1 MNEADVHDT
10 RARTGRRPRR
20 TATGSRLTPARRRRT
35 VNNTI
40 AVAVS
45 AVLVFPVYWMLAT
58 SLKQRGH
65 ILSAVPQFFP
75 WPLSLDNFARALA
88 KPHFWV
94 FVRNSLTVTLSSVVL
109 SLVISLFAAIAIAR
123 FRFHGRRALM
133 AVLVLVQMVP
143 GAAMVIPVYLM
154 LRSINALDFVPG
166 LVLTYLTF
174 VLPFTVWT
182 LRGFVTGVPVEL
194 EEAALVDGC
203 GRLQMYVRVLIP
215 LLMPGIVATSI
226 FAFVNAWDD
235 YLFAYVIMKSQD
247 NYTLPVW
254 LVSFKTAE
262 SVDYGAMIAASTI
275 FSLPVLVFF
284 LLVQRRL
291 VGGMTSGAVKG

>member
-1 MNEADVHDT
+1 MSA
-10 RARTGRRPRR
+10 P
-20 TATGSRLTPARRRRT
+20 TAPSRSPARRQRA

-45 AVLVFPVYWMLAT
+45 VVMVFPVYWMVAT
-58 SLKQRGH
+58 ALKQRAH
-65 ILSAVPQFFP
+65 ILSSVPQFFP
-75 WPLSLDNFARALA
+75 WPMSTENFHRALDNTGFGTFL
-88 KPHFWV
+88 
-94 FVRNSLTVTLSSVVL
+94 RNSLTVTLSSVIL

-123 FRFHGRRALM
+123 FRFAGRK
-133 AVLVLVQMVP
+133 AVLTILVLVQMVP
-143 GAAMVIPVYLM
+143 AAAMVIPVYLM
-154 LRSINALDFVPG
+154 LRSIDALDFVPG
-166 LVLTYLTF
+166 LVLTYMTF
-174 VLPFTVWT
+174 VLPFTIWT
-182 LRGFVTGVPVEL
+182 LRGFVDAVPVEL

-203 GRLQMYVRVLIP
+203 GRFQMYVRVLLP

-235 YLFAYVIMKSQD
+235 YIFAYVIMKSQS

-254 LVSFKTAE
+254 LVSFKTSE

-275 FSLPVLVFF
+275 FSIPVLVFF

>member
-1 MNEADVHDT
+1 MSA
-10 RARTGRRPRR
+10 PM
-20 TATGSRLTPARRRRT
+20 SPARRQRA
-35 VNNTI
+35 VNNSI
-40 AVAVS
+40 AVLVS
-45 AVLVFPVYWMLAT
+45 AVMVFPVYWMFAT
-58 SLKQRGH
+58 AFKQRGH
-65 ILSAVPQFFP
+65 ILSAVPQFVP
-75 WPLSLDNFARALA
+75 WPISLENFQRALA

-94 FVRNSLTVTLSSVVL
+94 FVGNSLTVTLSSVVL
-109 SLVISLFAAIAIAR
+109 SLVISLGAAIAIAR

-133 AVLVLVQMVP
+133 AVLVVVQMVP
-143 GAAMVIPVYLM
+143 MSAMVIPVYLM
-154 LRSINALDFVPG
+154 LRSINALDYVPG
-166 LVLTYLTF
+166 LIITYMTF

-182 LRGFVTGVPVEL
+182 LRGFVEGVPVEL

-203 GRLQMYVRVLIP
+203 SRFQMYVRVLLP

-235 YLFAYVIMKSQD
+235 YLFAYVIMKSQT

-275 FSLPVLVFF
+275 FSLPVLIFF

>member
-1 MNEADVHDT
+1 MSAH
-10 RARTGRRPRR
+10 P
-20 TATGSRLTPARRRRT
+20 TPARRRRA
-35 VNNTI
+35 VSNTI

-45 AVLVFPVYWMLAT
+45 AVMLFPVYWMVAT
-58 SLKQRGH
+58 AFKPSGK

-75 WPLSLDNFARALA
+75 WPISLGNFQRALA

-94 FVRNSLTVTLSSVVL
+94 FVRNSLTVTLSSVAL
-109 SLVISLFAAIAIAR
+109 SLVIALFAAIAIAR
-123 FRFHGRRALM
+123 FRFAGRKVLLAI
-133 AVLVLVQMVP
+133 LVLVQMIP
-143 GAAMVIPVYLM
+143 AAAMVIPVYLM
-154 LRSINALDFVPG
+154 LRSIGALDFVPG
-166 LVLTYLTF
+166 LILTYMTF
-174 VLPFTVWT
+174 VLPFTIWT
-182 LRGFVTGVPVEL
+182 LRGFVDGVPVEL

-203 GRLQMYVRVLIP
+203 GRFQMYVRVLLP

-235 YLFAYVIMKSQD
+235 YLFAYVIMKSQN

-254 LVSFKTAE
+254 LVSFRTAE

-291 VGGMTSGAVKG
+291 VGGMTNGAVKG

>member
-1 MNEADVHDT
+1 MSAPTTH
-10 RARTGRRPRR
+10 RW
-20 TATGSRLTPARRRRT
+20 TPARRRRAAH
-35 VNNTI
+35 N
-40 AVAVS
+40 AVALAVS
-45 AVLVFPVYWMLAT
+45 AVLVFPVYWMVAT
-58 SLKQRGH
+58 ALKQRAH
-65 ILSAVPQFFP
+65 ILSSVPQFFP
-75 WPLSLDNFARALA
+75 WPLSPENFARALE
-88 KPHFWV
+88 KPGFGT

-123 FRFHGRRALM
+123 FRFAGRKAVLT
-133 AVLVLVQMVP
+133 VLVLVQMVP
-143 GAAMVIPVYLM
+143 AAAMVIPVYLM
-154 LRSINALDFVPG
+154 LRSIGALDFVPG
-166 LVLTYLTF
+166 LVLTYMTF
-174 VLPFTVWT
+174 VLPFTIWT
-182 LRGFVTGVPVEL
+182 LRGFVDAVPVEL

-203 GRLQMYVRVLIP
+203 GRFQMYVRVLLP

-235 YLFAYVIMKSQD
+235 YIFAYVIMKSQS

-254 LVSFKTAE
+254 LVSFKTSE

-275 FSLPVLVFF
+275 FSVPVLVFF

>member
-1 MNEADVHDT
+1 M
-10 RARTGRRPRR
+10 
-20 TATGSRLTPARRRRT
+20 
-35 VNNTI
+35 
-40 AVAVS
+40 
-45 AVLVFPVYWMLAT
+45 VFPVYWMVTTA
-58 SLKQRGH
+58 LKRPGR

-75 WPLSLDNFARALA
+75 WPLSLDNFARALD

-109 SLVISLFAAIAIAR
+109 SLIISLFAAVAIAR
-123 FRFHGRRALM
+123 FRFAGRKALL
-133 AVLVLVQMVP
+133 AILVLVQMIP
-143 GAAMVIPVYLM
+143 AAAMVIPVYLM
-154 LRSINALDFVPG
+154 LRSINGLDFIPG
-166 LVLTYLTF
+166 LVLTYMTF
-174 VLPFTVWT
+174 VLPFTIWT
-182 LRGFVTGVPVEL
+182 LRGFVEGVPVEL

-203 GRLQMYVRVLIP
+203 GRFQMYTRVLLP

-235 YLFAYVIMKSQD
+235 YLFAYVIMKSQS

-254 LVSFKTAE
+254 LVSFQTSE

-275 FSLPVLVFF
+275 FSIPVLIFF

-291 VGGMTSGAVKG
+291 VGGMTSGAVKE

>member
-1 MNEADVHDT
+1 MS
-10 RARTGRRPRR
+10 P
-20 TATGSRLTPARRRRT
+20 SMTPARRRRAA
-35 VNNTI
+35 NNGI
-40 AVAVS
+40 AVVVS
-45 AVLVFPVYWMLAT
+45 AVMIFPVYWMLAT
-58 SLKQRGH
+58 AFKQRGH

-75 WPLSLDNFARALA
+75 WPISLENFRRALG

-94 FVRNSLTVTLSSVVL
+94 FVGNSLTVTLSSVVL
-109 SLVISLFAAIAIAR
+109 SLVIALFAAIAIAR

-143 GAAMVIPVYLM
+143 MSAMVIPVYLM
-154 LRSINALDFVPG
+154 LRSINALDYLPG
-166 LVLTYLTF
+166 LVLTYMTF
-174 VLPFTVWT
+174 VLPFTIWT
-182 LRGFVTGVPVEL
+182 LRGFVEGVPVEL

-203 GRLQMYVRVLIP
+203 GRLQMYVRVLLP

-235 YLFAYVIMKSQD
+235 YLFAYVIMKSQA

-275 FSLPVLVFF
+275 FSIPVLVFF